1 MKIYVASSWRNDHQ
15 PKVCEVLRAAGHEV
29 YDFRNPKPGNEGFSW
44 RQVDP
49 THKPGDPV
57 TAEHWR
63 RLVDYPVALEGYAL
77 DMGAMEWADACV
89 YVLPCGRSASFEAGW
104 FFGQRKPL
112 VVLALDP
119 TEPELMF
126 REATIVGSLA
136 EMLDALPSRVAMPVA
151 ITRVLKR
158 LRPLAEIGQRV
169 IDYFA
174 DTGECL
180 LCDVDADREN
190 GGPPVHEEHC
200 NLAPVCGE
208 GQEGKEPKSDSVSA
222 ALPVDQGGEPR

>member
-1 MKIYVASSWRNDHQ
+1 MKMKPIRMIVVESTTRPGELSIRAKEGDPTATPIFKALNVSGAKAGD
-15 PKVCEVLRAAGHEV
+15 VLELCPAMGPSGHEV
-29 YDFRNPKPGNEGFSW
+29 EDN
-44 RQVDP
+44 
-49 THKPGDPV
+49 
-57 TAEHWR
+57 A
-63 RLVDYPVALEGYAL
+63 
-77 DMGAMEWADACV
+77 
-89 YVLPCGRSASFEAGW
+89 
-104 FFGQRKPL
+104 
-112 VVLALDP
+112 
-119 TEPELMF
+119 
-126 REATIVGSLA
+126 
-136 EMLDALPSRVAMPVA
+136 VA

-169 IDYFA
+169 INYFA